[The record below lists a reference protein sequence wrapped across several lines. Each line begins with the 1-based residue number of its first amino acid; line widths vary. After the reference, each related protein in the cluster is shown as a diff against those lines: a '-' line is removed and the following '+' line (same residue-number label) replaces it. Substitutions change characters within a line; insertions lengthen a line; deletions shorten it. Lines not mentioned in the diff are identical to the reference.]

1 MTIEELLQSL
11 KVKTTIPTGKYG
23 VDSSLDRLMQKVESM
38 EEHPRIM
45 RMSQIHKRVA
55 IAATVALLI
64 AIGGLAYMLSNRVTP
79 EYSEVTNVS
88 GKVKQ
93 VLLADGSKVDLNVG
107 SKIIYAKKFRLD
119 KREVF
124 LTGEAYFNVSKDRSK
139 PFIVRTGDISIH
151 VLGTKF
157 NVKAYLNESDITT
170 TLLEGSV
177 LIDNSSTG
185 KKQQLIPNDV
195 YSYNQVTKAA
205 TLVNS
210 ANSSANISWRYG
222 AIRMEQMR
230 MDEVCQQLERVYNVK
245 IIILNNKLKQKRFT
259 GELNYNENLMDI
271 LEILKITVPFKYSVN
286 QQTYIIR

>member
-23 VDSSLDRLMQKVESM
+23 VDSSLDRLKQKIESM
-38 EEHPRIM
+38 EEHPRLI
-45 RMSQIHKRVA
+45 RMSQIHKWVA
-55 IAATVALLI
+55 IAATVGLFI
-64 AIGGLAYMLSNRVTP
+64 AIGGLTYLLSNGINP

-93 VLLADGSKVDLNVG
+93 VLLADGSRVDLNVG
-107 SKIIYAKKFRLD
+107 SKIIYAQKFTSE

-139 PFIVRTGDISIH
+139 PFIVRTGDISIR

-170 TLLEGSV
+170 TLLEGAV
-177 LIDNSSTG
+177 LIENSSTD
-185 KKQQLIPNDV
+185 KKKRLIPNDV

-222 AIRMEQMR
+222 AIRMEQMS

-259 GELNYNENLMDI
+259 GELSYDENLMDI
-271 LEILKITVPFKYSVN
+271 LEILKITVPFKYTVN